1 MSEVLKNLE
10 PVSVFRFFEEI
21 CGIPHGSGNVKEIS
35 DYCVAFARQ
44 RGLEVM
50 QDEALN
56 VIIKKPASAG
66 MEHVPAVILQ
76 GHLDMVCEKNS
87 DVAFDFEKDGLRLA
101 IDGDFIHAQGTTL
114 GGDDGIAVAMGLAI
128 LDDDS
133 LVHPTLEV
141 LFTTEEET
149 GMDGAQALDCSHL
162 GAKYMINLDSE
173 EEGVIT
179 VGCAGGLKSCAA
191 FPVDNM
197 PFSGVEYELSI
208 SGLLGG
214 HSGAEIHLGRANA
227 NKLMGRLLFALR
239 KEMAFGL
246 IEVNGGAKDNAIA
259 REAAASVVIP
269 EDQCALAQQLVE
281 AAAADIRNEYR
292 VNDSN
297 ICIRFT
303 KKGAYND
310 GVLTFATAEKIIYML
325 FNTPYGVQTMSA
337 DLPGLVESSLNL
349 GIVSTGM
356 DEVTLTWAVRSSVK
370 SLKWLINDRLAY
382 MTELLGG
389 EYTWHGDYPE
399 WAFKPESG
407 LRSLAVETYEM
418 MFGKTPV
425 VSTIHAGL
433 ECGLFAEKM
442 PGEDMIS
449 IGPDMKDIH
458 TPAERLSIS
467 STKRTYDYVCRML
480 ADFRG

>member
-1 MSEVLKNLE
+1 MSDVLKDLE
-10 PVSVFRFFEEI
+10 PVRVFHFFEEI
-21 CGIPHGSGNVKEIS
+21 CGIPHGSGNVKAIS

-44 RGLEVM
+44 RGLEVI

-56 VIIKKPASAG
+56 VIIKKPASVG

-87 DVAFDFEKDGLRLA
+87 DVAFDFEQDGLRLA

-133 LVHPTLEV
+133 LIHPALEV

-149 GMDGAQALDCSHL
+149 GMDGAQALNCDNLS
-162 GAKYMINLDSE
+162 AKYMINLDSE

-191 FPVDNM
+191 FPVDDM
-197 PFSGVEYELSI
+197 PFSGVEYALSV

-227 NKLMGRLLFALR
+227 NKLMGRLLFTLR
-239 KEMAFGL
+239 KEMVFGL

-259 REAAASVVIP
+259 REATAAVVIP
-269 EDQCALAQQLVE
+269 VDQCTLAQQLIE
-281 AAAADIRNEYR
+281 AAADDIRNEYR
-292 VNDSN
+292 VNDSG
-297 ICIRFT
+297 ICIQFT
-303 KKGAYND
+303 KKGDYDD

-356 DEVTLTWAVRSSVK
+356 DEITLTWAVRSSVK

-399 WAFKPESG
+399 WAFKPESR
-407 LRSLAVETYEM
+407 LRDLAVKTYED